1 MSEKAT
7 CNQTLKRDSFVFYE
21 GFYKAL
27 EDIHGEEFEMC
38 IRAVMEYALN
48 GTTQEVCGSAKM
60 FLTMAKPQI
69 DSNNKK
75 WMNATKKSK
84 TQSEKQITESQNT
97 TKTVAKR
104 KLGATKVQANR
115 NQSTSKVG
123 ANVNVNDNDNDND
136 NENVTVNENEHVKEN
151 GTLCSELYNSN
162 ACVTQNDC
170 DTDACPTRTYGEYKN
185 VILSDT
191 QYKRLKA
198 ELGKTRLEAS
208 IDHLTRY
215 IKRKPHFNSGSHF
228 EDLRG
233 WVQDALKER
242 GYTSRA
248 SPAKNSIFDDLDL
261 EDFFEMPDG

>member
-1 MSEKAT
+1 MSEKVT
-7 CNQTLKRDSFVFYE
+7 CNQTLKRESFIFYD

-38 IRAVMEYALN
+38 VRALMEYALN
-48 GTTQEVCGSAKM
+48 GTTQKVCGSAKM

-69 DSNNKK
+69 DSNNKR

-84 TQSEKQITESQNT
+84 TQSEKQISESQNT
-97 TKTVAKR
+97 TKTVANPDQS
-104 KLGATKVQANR
+104 ATKVQANR

-123 ANVNVNDNDNDND
+123 ANVNVNDNDN
-136 NENVTVNENEHVKEN
+136 ENVTVNENEHVKEN
-151 GTLCSELYNSN
+151 VTLCSELCNSN
-162 ACVTQNDC
+162 TVVEQNVC

-191 QYKRLKA
+191 QYKRLKS

-215 IKRKPHFNSGSHF
+215 IKRKPHFSSGSHF

-248 SPAKNSIFDDLDL
+248 SPERNSIFEDLDL
-261 EDFFEMPDG
+261 DDFFEMPNH

>member
-1 MSEKAT
+1 
-7 CNQTLKRDSFVFYE
+7 
-21 GFYKAL
+21 
-27 EDIHGEEFEMC
+27 MC

-84 TQSEKQITESQNT
+84 AQSEKQITESQNT

-123 ANVNVNDNDNDND
+123 ANVNVNVNDND